1 MLLQEQFL
9 TCMGV
14 TCLSTEWE
22 AFR

>member
-1 MLLQEQFL
+1 MLLQEQFF